1 VLALR
6 SLAVQVEELFN
17 MTKKTREAQQK
28 IDVLSDRLRLVESKA
43 GSSDELKAA
52 LDKYK
57 KELSD
62 RQVRSSLRAEPGCAV

>member
-1 VLALR
+1 
-6 SLAVQVEELFN
+6 

-62 RQVRSSLRAEPGCAV
+62 RQVWSSLRAEPGCAV

>member
-1 VLALR
+1 MLALR

-62 RQVRSSLRAEPGCAV
+62 RQVWSSLRAEPGCAV